1 MSLIKTSECVKC
13 AHSTIDDTDKSKVII
28 RCEAKGKEY
37 IYGQYVECEVKKT
50 RKSKTKK
57 RAHTRSD
64 DKS

>member
-28 RCEAKGKEY
+28 HCEAKGKEY

-50 RKSKTKK
+50 RKSKIT
-57 RAHTRSD
+57 S
-64 DKS
+64 